1 MVGFRLREL
10 LEMNTGAQKER
21 EFLPSD
27 RCHFLNYLICGE
39 LKPIRNSENA
49 LECSILPSLSCVS
62 SNQDSFGVEYVGKID
77 TNWSINVDVAA

>member
-1 MVGFRLREL
+1 MVGFRLREV
-10 LEMNTGAQKER
+10 LEMSTGAHRKR

-49 LECSILPSLSCVS
+49 LECSIPPSLSSVS
-62 SNQDSFGVEYVGKID
+62 SNQDSFFVEYVGKID
-77 TNWSINVDVAA
+77 TD